1 MPNIRCL
8 VVDDEELARALLG
21 NYIGRLPHLQLAASC
36 ANPLE
41 ALAVLQQQPV
51 DLLFLDIQMPELT
64 GIEFL
69 RTLPRKPVVI
79 FTTAY
84 AEYALEGYAL
94 DVTDYLLKPFS
105 FERFLQAVNKAIALI
120 QAKPA
125 NPPTISPASA
135 PPPETHEPAKDYIL
149 VKADHKVHRLRY
161 DDILYIQSMREY
173 AAFYTS
179 SGRILSL
186 NALKTLEETL
196 PPERFIRIHKS
207 YIVAIAKIDAL
218 EGNMVQV
225 GKEKLPVGANYREE
239 LVRRVF

>member
-1 MPNIRCL
+1 MSTIRCL

-69 RTLPRKPVVI
+69 RTLPHKPVVI

-105 FERFLQAVNKAIALI
+105 FERFLQAVNKAIAQI

-125 NPPTISPASA
+125 NPATISPATD
-135 PPPETHEPAKDYIL
+135 PPPETPEPAKDYLL

-186 NALKTLEETL
+186 NALKSLEETL
-196 PPERFIRIHKS
+196 PPKRFIRIHKS